1 MCESDTAQLTLTP
14 NEKQSC
20 DTSRCGGTKVFA
32 GSEQSLASYTR
43 RGSTTRACRD
53 APRDAPSSLPPPA
66 PTSDSSSL
74 FHPKTSSSRY
84 MKSSSSIG
92 APALD
97 PGDPALGPGAAPDA
111 APAGGRRGG
120 TTTVR
125 LCAWLWLEWGS
136 SVFNKIGLV
145 LGPVETLGGCWRAA
159 GEPIPNVL
167 KYFRRHCKGTTV
179 HKPSDGG
186 ERRAWLAS
194 CGHMMLSHSPR
205 LRG

>member
-1 MCESDTAQLTLTP
+1 M
-14 NEKQSC
+14 
-20 DTSRCGGTKVFA
+20 FA

-111 APAGGRRGG
+111 ATDGGRRGG

-125 LCAWLWLEWGS
+125 LCAWLWLESGS

-167 KYFRRHCKGTTV
+167 KYFRRH
-179 HKPSDGG
+179 
-186 ERRAWLAS
+186 E
-194 CGHMMLSHSPR
+194 SPR
-205 LRG
+205 SFPLADGSDMEAPKGEPKLGLVGPGVVAAVMGFCAV